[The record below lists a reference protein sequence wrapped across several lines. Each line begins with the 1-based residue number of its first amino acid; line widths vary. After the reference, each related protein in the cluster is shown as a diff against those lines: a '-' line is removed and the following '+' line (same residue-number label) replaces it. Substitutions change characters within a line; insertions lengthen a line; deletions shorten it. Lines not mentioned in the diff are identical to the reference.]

1 MHAHSSHLLVYSCW
15 IINFWASW
23 CDSNTHTHS
32 HTHRRC
38 LETGSIPL
46 SVLLKEALTSFLASG
61 QTHSYPSQREREGE
75 RGETEGGIE
84 TGTGGGRERKKDWH
98 HLLPG
103 HKVACSFGMCVR
115 LCYTYAAPPSEG
127 EWVRDKIGS
136 ETTLSGKQDH
146 RLVFPLQPL
155 TSTPWTFSFMWSSR
169 VVLPS
174 FLFFQQYPSFLYFT
188 FLRL

>member
-1 MHAHSSHLLVYSCW
+1 MWLKHTLTR
-15 IINFWASW
+15 
-23 CDSNTHTHS
+23 THTDA
-32 HTHRRC
+32 
-38 LETGSIPL
+38 
-46 SVLLKEALTSFLASG
+46 ALRLDR
-61 QTHSYPSQREREGE
+61 YPSLFCWRRHWHHSWPQAKHTFILHREREGE

>member
-23 CDSNTHTHS
+23 CDSNTHS
-32 HTHRRC
+32 LAHTQTLPWDWIDTPLC
-38 LETGSIPL
+38 SAEGGIDIIPGLRPNTLL
-46 SVLLKEALTSFLASG
+46 SFT
-61 QTHSYPSQREREGE
+61 EREGE